1 MTGTR
6 QLHFFLCPW
15 CLLLEDLYYMAGL
28 TNIFLMHF
36 FSRNNIFFQYL
47 SNIFFVSIWTEV
59 IWIALGVLLI
69 EYWSADWHYGAQW
82 KSIII
87 ATSLYNST
95 RNWCALCSNAAWYFW
110 APRTYHN
117 PLHTCLQQYILNIA
131 KGTTDPR
138 HWVLIEHHQYK
149 AEASTSLEILVKL
162 QLGFVLQKARNT

>member
-15 CLLLEDLYYMAGL
+15 CLLLEDLYYVAGL
-28 TNIFLMHF
+28 KNIFLMHF
-36 FSRNNIFFQYL
+36 FSSNNIFFQYL

-59 IWIALGVLLI
+59 IWSALGVLLI

-95 RNWCALCSNAAWYFW
+95 RNVSAAMQHDTFEHQEYTLILSTHVYNNTYWTLSKAQRTQGIEYF
-110 APRTYHN
+110 
-117 PLHTCLQQYILNIA
+117 
-131 KGTTDPR
+131 D
-138 HWVLIEHHQYK
+138 
-149 AEASTSLEILVKL
+149 S
-162 QLGFVLQKARNT
+162 FNTFSSKQNL

>member
-36 FSRNNIFFQYL
+36 FSRH
-47 SNIFFVSIWTEV
+47 NIFFVSIWTEV
-59 IWIALGVLLI
+59 IWSALGVLLI
-69 EYWSADWHYGAQW
+69 EYWSADWHFGAQW

-95 RNWCALCSNAAWYFW
+95 RNVSAAMQHDTFEHQDYTLILSTHVYNNTYWTLPKAKRTQGIEYFDSLTTSRSINRLW
-110 APRTYHN
+110 
-117 PLHTCLQQYILNIA
+117 NI
-131 KGTTDPR
+131 GQ
-138 HWVLIEHHQYK
+138 I
-149 AEASTSLEILVKL
+149 
-162 QLGFVLQKARNT
+162 QLGFVLQSARNA

>member
-15 CLLLEDLYYMAGL
+15 RLLLEDLYYMAKL

-36 FSRNNIFFQYL
+36 FSRH
-47 SNIFFVSIWTEV
+47 NIFFVSIWTGV
-59 IWIALGVLLI
+59 IWKALGVLLI

-95 RNWCALCSNAAWYFW
+95 RNVSAAMQHDTFEHQEYTLILSTHVYNNTYWTLPKAQRTQGIEYFDSLTTSRSINRLW
-110 APRTYHN
+110 
-117 PLHTCLQQYILNIA
+117 NI
-131 KGTTDPR
+131 GQ
-138 HWVLIEHHQYK
+138 I
-149 AEASTSLEILVKL
+149 
-162 QLGFVLQKARNT
+162 QLGFVLQSARNAYNNFDKSM

>member
-36 FSRNNIFFQYL
+36 FFRHNIFFQYL

-59 IWIALGVLLI
+59 IWSALGVLLI

-95 RNWCALCSNAAWYFW
+95 RNVSAAMQHDTFEHQEYTLIISTHVYNNTYWTLPKAQRTQGIEYFDSLTTSRSINRLW
-110 APRTYHN
+110 
-117 PLHTCLQQYILNIA
+117 NI
-131 KGTTDPR
+131 GQ
-138 HWVLIEHHQYK
+138 I
-149 AEASTSLEILVKL
+149 
-162 QLGFVLQKARNT
+162 QLGFVLQSARNA

>member
-59 IWIALGVLLI
+59 IWSALGVLLI

-95 RNWCALCSNAAWYFW
+95 RNGCAAMQHDTFEHQEYTLILSTHVYNNTYWTLPKAQRTQGIEYFDSLTTSRSINRLW
-110 APRTYHN
+110 
-117 PLHTCLQQYILNIA
+117 NI
-131 KGTTDPR
+131 GQ
-138 HWVLIEHHQYK
+138 I
-149 AEASTSLEILVKL
+149 
-162 QLGFVLQKARNT
+162 QLGFVLQSARNA